1 MACAS
6 HTSLII
12 FVAEQSFVLSDAIL
26 MLTSFVYIIVDMFVM
41 LKRLECYHVVERN
54 YRSIQLFDIFSMS

>member
-26 MLTSFVYIIVDMFVM
+26 MLTSFVYMFVM